1 MTCVKVVLCRRRAGV
16 GHDAVVG
23 VCPAC
28 WGPSAG
34 DRADA
39 PDAPLAPPGSGFN
52 FLNAPSAVEKTVG
65 HFVLTE

>member
-1 MTCVKVVLCRRRAGV
+1 MNVVLCRLLAGV
-16 GHDAVVG
+16 GQEAVVG

-39 PDAPLAPPGSGFN
+39 PLEVPVPFPPGSGFN
-52 FLNAPSAVEKTVG
+52 FLKAPSAVEEFG
-65 HFVLTE
+65 I